1 MLLFFMN
8 KRRENMETTVEG
20 AYVDGTTLIFI
31 DGAMV
36 TGTTLILEG

>member
-1 MLLFFMN
+1 MD
-8 KRRENMETTVEG
+8 TTTIEG
-20 AYVDGTTLIFI
+20 AYVDGTTLVFI